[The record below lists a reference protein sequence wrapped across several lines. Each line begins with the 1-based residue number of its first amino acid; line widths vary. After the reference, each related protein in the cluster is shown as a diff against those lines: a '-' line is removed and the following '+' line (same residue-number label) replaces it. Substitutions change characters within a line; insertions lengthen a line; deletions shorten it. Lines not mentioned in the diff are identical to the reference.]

1 MLHVLVEIRTFAEDA
16 FVFIRFCELESRF
29 LKKLLAPSGTF
40 PSFVPI
46 SENKWTLT
54 ITILQ
59 MYLKYVMCEVSF
71 LSDSCIVSF
80 TLLQGSGSCKD
91 AHEDVFGRS

>member
-59 MYLKYVMCEVSF
+59 MYFKYVMCEVSF

>member
-1 MLHVLVEIRTFAEDA
+1 MYWLKLGLLPKMALFSYVSVNWRA
-16 FVFIRFCELESRF
+16 VF

-59 MYLKYVMCEVSF
+59 MYFKYVMCEVRV

-91 AHEDVFGRS
+91 AHEDVFGRT

>member
-1 MLHVLVEIRTFAEDA
+1 MLHVLVEIRTFAEDG

-59 MYLKYVMCEVSF
+59 IYFKYVMCEVRV
-71 LSDSCIVSF
+71 LSDGFIVSF

-91 AHEDVFGRS
+91 AQEDVFGRS

>member
-1 MLHVLVEIRTFAEDA
+1 MYWLKLGLLPKMALFSYVSVKWRA
-16 FVFIRFCELESRF
+16 VFLITTL
-29 LKKLLAPSGTF
+29 GTF

-59 MYLKYVMCEVSF
+59 MYLIYVMCEVRV
-71 LSDSCIVSF
+71 LSDGGIVTF

-91 AHEDVFGRS
+91 AQEDVFGRS

>member
-40 PSFVPI
+40 PSFAPI
-46 SENKWTLT
+46 SESECTLI

-59 MYLKYVMCEVSF
+59 MYLKYVMCEVRV
-71 LSDSCIVSF
+71 LSDGFIVSF

-91 AHEDVFGRS
+91 AQEDVFGRS

>member
-1 MLHVLVEIRTFAEDA
+1 MLHVLVEIRTFAEDG

-91 AHEDVFGRS
+91 AHEDVFGRT